1 MDVDVKLRFNREE
14 LAEALGAICNVASG
28 RTPKEILK
36 CVKVEAHSDVVLLSA
51 TDNEIGLRCAV
62 TQVEV
67 ETPGEALVP
76 ADTFSKIAHECQDE
90 VLVAETD
97 DRALHLRGVGSHF
110 EVVTHVAGDFPVVAD
125 LEGDADF
132 VIPCATLSG
141 LIEWTVFACAKESTR
156 YAINGVLWEVDP
168 NSLTLAAT
176 DGRRL
181 SVGKV
186 KLQDGEAKG
195 ESQAIVPGKAL
206 QLFARLPG
214 DGKASVAV
222 QIAGNRVILKM
233 GRSTLSSNLIEG
245 HFPKY
250 QDVIPQDC
258 DRVVHLDT
266 GAFQGKL
273 RQAALLTNE
282 ESKGVR
288 LSFAKGELTIS
299 SRAPEQGEATIAL
312 PIEYDGEATD
322 IGFNPV
328 FLMDVLRVTDTD
340 KISFAF
346 REANRP
352 GLIKKNEDFL
362 HVVMPVNLTSA

>member
-1 MDVDVKLRFNREE
+1 MKLRFNREE
-14 LAEALGAICNVASG
+14 LAEALGAICGVASG

-36 CVKVEAHSDVVLLSA
+36 CVHVEARADVVLLSA
-51 TDNEIGLRCAV
+51 TDNEIGLRTAV
-62 TQVEV
+62 VQVEV
-67 ETPGEALVP
+67 DEPGEMLVT
-76 ADTFSKIAHECQDE
+76 ADTFSKIVHECSDE
-90 VLVAETD
+90 ILIAETD
-97 DRALHLRGVGSHF
+97 GSVLNLRGVGSHF
-110 EVVTHVAGDFPVVAD
+110 KIVTHAAADFPAVPE
-125 LEGDADF
+125 LEGDPDF
-132 VIPCATLSG
+132 VIPYGELAG
-141 LIEWTVFACAKESTR
+141 LVDWTVFACAKESTR
-156 YAINGVLWEVDP
+156 YAINGVLWEVTP
-168 NSLTLAAT
+168 KQLTMAAT

-186 KLQDGEAKG
+186 KLKNRDAKG

-214 DGKASVAV
+214 DAEAQVAV
-222 QIAGNRVILKM
+222 QITSNRILLKM

-250 QDVIPQDC
+250 QDVVPQDC
-258 DRVVHLDT
+258 DRVVQLNT
-266 GAFQGKL
+266 LEFQGKL

-288 LSFAKGELTIS
+288 LSFTEDELTIT
-299 SRAPEQGEATIAL
+299 SRAPEQGEATISL
-312 PIEYDGEATD
+312 PIEYKGEATA

-328 FLMDVLRVTDTD
+328 FLMDVLRVADTE

-352 GLIKKNEDFL
+352 GLIKKDEDFL